1 MEINYR
7 NMIRNFFKPQFL
19 KFIAVGILNTVFSYT
34 VYAALIFFHTPY
46 IIAGI
51 IQTIL
56 GVLFSFKTFGFFVF
70 KQKSNNVFLRFC
82 LGYTFLSVFY
92 IVGLRL
98 IHTVYANNYIN
109 GVIVLIPYV
118 LLSYF
123 VNKKYIFK
131 DKK

>member
-1 MEINYR
+1 MEMNY
-7 NMIRNFFKPQFL
+7 FKPQFL
-19 KFIAVGILNTVFSYT
+19 KFIVVGILNTVFSYI
-34 VYAALIFFHTPY
+34 VYAVLIYFHVPY

-56 GVLFSFKTFGFFVF
+56 GVLFSFKTFGSFVF
-70 KQKSNNVFLRFC
+70 KQKSKNVFLRFC

-98 IHTVYANNYIN
+98 IHMLYTNSYVDGI
-109 GVIVLIPYV
+109 IVLIPYV